1 MFAGVWKSGWP
12 MQKEMRSFPLRA
24 SSFTSARTTKAFS
37 VPRFSVRRLILGISA
52 MSGDVKGC
60 HFILAGNP
68 HGALSFAGEVWR
80 ASMLVNCAAYQEG
93 KKLAYIPV
101 EDIKKYVSRP
111 ECFVW
116 VALKDPGPGELA
128 ALQHEFDL
136 HELAVEDA
144 RHGHQRPKIEEYGDS
159 IFCVLHNLELAGE
172 ELKVG
177 EVDIFVGRNFVLS
190 VRNNA
195 EPGFAAV
202 RARCEREPELLKH
215 GAGFVFYAL
224 IDAVVDRY
232 FPVLDAIENEFE
244 KFETQIFSGKSLR
257 ANIEGLYYVR
267 QKLTTLQHAVLP
279 LLEAVGKL
287 YGGRVPQVCSGLQDY
302 YRDVYDHLVRI
313 NQNINSQRDTVTT
326 AIQVNVAMITFGE
339 TEVTKRLAAW
349 GALIAVPT
357 FIASLYGMNFKH
369 MPELD
374 WVLGYPVA
382 VASMALI
389 NILLFRRFRKA
400 GWL

>member
-1 MFAGVWKSGWP
+1 M
-12 MQKEMRSFPLRA
+12 
-24 SSFTSARTTKAFS
+24 
-37 VPRFSVRRLILGISA
+37 LI
-52 MSGDVKGC
+52 
-60 HFILAGNP
+60 
-68 HGALSFAGEVWR
+68 
-80 ASMLVNCAAYQEG
+80 NCVAYQEG
-93 KKLAYIPV
+93 NKLPDIKP
-101 EDIKKYVSRP
+101 EDIGRCLSRP
-111 ECFVW
+111 GCFVW

-144 RHGHQRPKIEEYGDS
+144 RHGHQRPKIDEYGDS
-159 IFCVLHNLELAGE
+159 IFCVLHNIEIAGG
-172 ELKVG
+172 ELKIG
-177 EVDIFVGRNFVLS
+177 EVDLFIGRNYVLS
-190 VRNNA
+190 VRNHA
-195 EPGFAAV
+195 EPGFAGV

-232 FPVLDAIENEFE
+232 FPVLDAVEAEFE
-244 KFETQIFSGKSLR
+244 KFEEQIFSGKSLR

-279 LLEAVGKL
+279 LLESVGKL
-287 YGGRVPQVCSGLQDY
+287 YGGRVPQVCTGMQEY

-313 NQNINSQRDTVTT
+313 NQLIDSLRDTVTT

-357 FIASLYGMNFKH
+357 FIASVYGMNFVE
-369 MPELD
+369 MPELKFAF
-374 WVLGYPVA
+374 GYPVVLGA
-382 VASMALI
+382 MAAIDVYLWV
-389 NILLFRRFRKA
+389 RFRKA
-400 GWL
+400 RWL

>member
-1 MFAGVWKSGWP
+1 
-12 MQKEMRSFPLRA
+12 
-24 SSFTSARTTKAFS
+24 
-37 VPRFSVRRLILGISA
+37 
-52 MSGDVKGC
+52 
-60 HFILAGNP
+60 
-68 HGALSFAGEVWR
+68 
-80 ASMLVNCAAYQEG
+80 MLVNCAAYQEG
-93 KKLAYIPV
+93 RKLADIPV

-128 ALQHEFDL
+128 AMQKEFDL

-144 RHGHQRPKIEEYGDS
+144 RHGHQRPKIDEYGDS
-159 IFCVLHNLELAGE
+159 LFAVLHNIQVVGDEI
-172 ELKVG
+172 KVG
-177 EVDIFVGRNFVLS
+177 EVDIFVGRNYILS
-190 VRNNA
+190 VRNQA
-195 EPGFAAV
+195 EPGFREV

-232 FPVLDAIENEFE
+232 FPVLDAIEDEFE
-244 KFETQIFSGKSLR
+244 KFEAQIFSGKSLR

-267 QKLTTLQHAVLP
+267 QKLTILQHAVVP

-287 YGGRVPQVCSGLQDY
+287 YGGRVPQVCSGLQEY

-326 AIQVNVAMITFGE
+326 AIQVNVAMITFSE

-357 FIASLYGMNFKH
+357 FIASVYGMNFKQ

-374 WVLGYPVA
+374 WAFGYP
-382 VASMALI
+382 MAIGVMAAI
-389 NILLFRRFRKA
+389 NTYLWVRFRKA

>member
-1 MFAGVWKSGWP
+1 
-12 MQKEMRSFPLRA
+12 
-24 SSFTSARTTKAFS
+24 
-37 VPRFSVRRLILGISA
+37 
-52 MSGDVKGC
+52 
-60 HFILAGNP
+60 
-68 HGALSFAGEVWR
+68 
-80 ASMLVNCAAYQEG
+80 MLVNCAAYQDG
-93 KKLAYIPV
+93 KKLG
-101 EDIKKYVSRP
+101 DIKVEEISQYVNRP

-116 VALKDPGPGELA
+116 VGLKDPGPGELNTM
-128 ALQHEFDL
+128 QHEFDL

-144 RHGHQRPKIEEYGDS
+144 RHGHQRPKIDEYGAS
-159 IFCVLHNLELAGE
+159 LFAVLHNLEVTGGE
-172 ELKVG
+172 IKVG
-177 EVDIFVGRNFVLS
+177 EVDLFVGTNYVLS
-190 VRNNA
+190 VRNQA

-232 FPVLDAIENEFE
+232 FPVFDAIEDEFE
-244 KFETQIFSGKSLR
+244 KFEEQIFSGKSLR

-267 QKLTTLQHAVLP
+267 QKLTTLQHAVVP

-287 YGGRVPQVCSGLQDY
+287 VGGRVPQVCSGLQDY

-313 NQNINSQRDTVTT
+313 TQTINSQRDTVTT

-357 FIASLYGMNFKH
+357 FIASLYGMNFKN

-374 WVLGYPVA
+374 WAFGYPTA
-382 VASMALI
+382 VAAMAVI
-389 NILLFRRFRKA
+389 NILLFRRFRQA

>member
-1 MFAGVWKSGWP
+1 M
-12 MQKEMRSFPLRA
+12 
-24 SSFTSARTTKAFS
+24 
-37 VPRFSVRRLILGISA
+37 LI
-52 MSGDVKGC
+52 
-60 HFILAGNP
+60 
-68 HGALSFAGEVWR
+68 
-80 ASMLVNCAAYQEG
+80 NCAAYQDG
-93 KKLAYIPV
+93 KKLGDIAV
-101 EDIKKYVSRP
+101 EDISKYVSRP

-116 VALKDPGPGELA
+116 VAMKDPGPGELA
-128 ALQHEFDL
+128 SMQHEFDL

-144 RHGHQRPKIEEYGDS
+144 RHGHQRPKFDEYGDS
-159 IFCVLHNLELAGE
+159 LFAVLHNIEFGD

-177 EVDIFVGRNFVLS
+177 EVDLFVGKNYVLA
-190 VRNNA
+190 VRNQA

-202 RARCEREPELLKH
+202 RARCEREPELLKQ

-232 FPVLDAIENEFE
+232 FPVLDAIEDEFE
-244 KFETQIFSGKSLR
+244 KFEAQIFSGHSLR

-313 NQNINSQRDTVTT
+313 SQTISSQRDTVTT
-326 AIQVNVAMITFGE
+326 AIQVNVAMITFSE

-374 WVLGYPVA
+374 WAFGYPVVVGAMA
-382 VASMALI
+382 VI
-389 NILLFRRFRKA
+389 NILLFQRFRKA

>member
-1 MFAGVWKSGWP
+1 M
-12 MQKEMRSFPLRA
+12 
-24 SSFTSARTTKAFS
+24 
-37 VPRFSVRRLILGISA
+37 LI
-52 MSGDVKGC
+52 
-60 HFILAGNP
+60 
-68 HGALSFAGEVWR
+68 
-80 ASMLVNCAAYQEG
+80 NCAAYQDG
-93 KKLAYIPV
+93 KKLGDIAA
-101 EDIKKYVSRP
+101 EDISKYVSRP

-116 VALKDPGPGELA
+116 VAMKDPGPGELA
-128 ALQHEFDL
+128 SMQHEFDL

-144 RHGHQRPKIEEYGDS
+144 RHGHQRPKFDEYGDS
-159 IFCVLHNLELAGE
+159 LFAVLHNIEYGE

-177 EVDIFVGRNFVLS
+177 EVDLFVGRNYVLS
-190 VRNNA
+190 VRNQA

-202 RARCEREPELLKH
+202 RARCEREPELLRR

-232 FPVLDAIENEFE
+232 FPVLDAIEDEFE
-244 KFETQIFSGKSLR
+244 KFEEQIFSGKSLR

-267 QKLTTLQHAVLP
+267 QKLTILQHAVVP

-313 NQNINSQRDTVTT
+313 SQTINSQRDTVTT

-374 WVLGYPVA
+374 WAFGYPVVVGAMA
-382 VASMALI
+382 VI
-389 NILLFRRFRKA
+389 NILLFQRFRKA

>member
-1 MFAGVWKSGWP
+1 M
-12 MQKEMRSFPLRA
+12 
-24 SSFTSARTTKAFS
+24 
-37 VPRFSVRRLILGISA
+37 LI
-52 MSGDVKGC
+52 
-60 HFILAGNP
+60 
-68 HGALSFAGEVWR
+68 
-80 ASMLVNCAAYQEG
+80 NCAAYQDG
-93 KKLAYIPV
+93 KKIGDIAP
-101 EDIKKYVSRP
+101 EDISKYVSRP

-116 VALKDPGPGELA
+116 VAMKDPGPGELNTM
-128 ALQHEFDL
+128 QHEFDL

-144 RHGHQRPKIEEYGDS
+144 RHGHQRPKIDEYGDS
-159 IFCVLHNLELAGE
+159 LFAVLHNVEFAD

-177 EVDIFVGRNFVLS
+177 EIDLFVGRNYVLS
-190 VRNNA
+190 VRTQA
-195 EPGFAAV
+195 EPGFTAV
-202 RARCEREPELLKH
+202 RTRCEREPELLKQ

-232 FPVLDAIENEFE
+232 FPVLDAIEDEFE
-244 KFETQIFSGKSLR
+244 KFEAQIFSGYSLR

-267 QKLTTLQHAVLP
+267 QKLTTLQHAVVP

-287 YGGRVPQVCSGLQDY
+287 YGGRVPQVCSGMQDY

-313 NQNINSQRDTVTT
+313 SQSINSQRDTVTT

-374 WVLGYPVA
+374 WALGYPVA
-382 VASMALI
+382 VGSMALI

>member
-1 MFAGVWKSGWP
+1 M
-12 MQKEMRSFPLRA
+12 
-24 SSFTSARTTKAFS
+24 
-37 VPRFSVRRLILGISA
+37 LIS
-52 MSGDVKGC
+52 
-60 HFILAGNP
+60 
-68 HGALSFAGEVWR
+68 
-80 ASMLVNCAAYQEG
+80 CAVYQEG
-93 KKLAYIPV
+93 KKLADIPA

-116 VALKDPGPGELA
+116 VAMKDPGPGELA
-128 ALQHEFDL
+128 LVQHEFDL

-144 RHGHQRPKIEEYGDS
+144 RHGHQRPKIDEYGDS
-159 IFCVLHNLELAGE
+159 LFAVLHNIEVVGD

-177 EVDIFVGRNFVLS
+177 EVDLFVGRNYVLS
-190 VRNNA
+190 VRNHA
-195 EPGFAAV
+195 EPGFAMV
-202 RARCEREPELLKH
+202 RARCEREPDLLKH

-232 FPVLDAIENEFE
+232 FPALDAIEAEFE
-244 KFETQIFSGKSLR
+244 KFEEQIFSGKSLR

-287 YGGRVPQVCSGLQDY
+287 YGGRVPQVCAGMQDY

-313 NQNINSQRDTVTT
+313 NQRINSQRDTVTT
-326 AIQVNVAMITFGE
+326 AIQVNVAMITFSE

-357 FIASLYGMNFKH
+357 FIASVYGMNFEG
-369 MPELD
+369 MPELK
-374 WVLGYPVA
+374 WAFGYPLA
-382 VASMALI
+382 LGTMAAIDIYLWY
-389 NILLFRRFRKA
+389 RFRKT

>member
-1 MFAGVWKSGWP
+1 
-12 MQKEMRSFPLRA
+12 
-24 SSFTSARTTKAFS
+24 
-37 VPRFSVRRLILGISA
+37 
-52 MSGDVKGC
+52 
-60 HFILAGNP
+60 
-68 HGALSFAGEVWR
+68 
-80 ASMLVNCAAYQEG
+80 
-93 KKLAYIPV
+93 
-101 EDIKKYVSRP
+101 VSRP

-128 ALQHEFDL
+128 SMQKEFDL

-144 RHGHQRPKIEEYGDS
+144 RHGHQRPKIDEYGDS
-159 IFCVLHNLELAGE
+159 LFAVLHNVAAAGE
-172 ELKVG
+172 ELKLG
-177 EVDIFVGRNFVLS
+177 EVDLFVGRNYVLS
-190 VRNNA
+190 VRNQA
-195 EPGFAAV
+195 EPGFSAV
-202 RARCEREPELLKH
+202 RARCEREPELLSH

-232 FPVLDAIENEFE
+232 FPVLDAVEDEFE
-244 KFETQIFSGKSLR
+244 KFEEQIFSGKSLR

-267 QKLTTLQHAVLP
+267 QKLTTLQHAVVP

-287 YGGRVPQVCSGLQDY
+287 YGGRVPQVCAGLQDY

-313 NQNINSQRDTVTT
+313 SQTINSQRDTVTT
-326 AIQVNVAMITFGE
+326 AIQVNVAMITFSE

-374 WVLGYPVA
+374 WAFGYPVVVGA
-382 VASMALI
+382 MALI
-389 NILLFRRFRKA
+389 NIVLFRRFRQA

>member
-1 MFAGVWKSGWP
+1 
-12 MQKEMRSFPLRA
+12 
-24 SSFTSARTTKAFS
+24 
-37 VPRFSVRRLILGISA
+37 
-52 MSGDVKGC
+52 
-60 HFILAGNP
+60 
-68 HGALSFAGEVWR
+68 
-80 ASMLVNCAAYQEG
+80 MLVNCAAYQEG
-93 KKLAYIPV
+93 RKLADIPV

-128 ALQHEFDL
+128 AMQKEFDL

-144 RHGHQRPKIEEYGDS
+144 RHGHQRPKIDEYGDS
-159 IFCVLHNLELAGE
+159 LFAVLHNIQVVGDEI
-172 ELKVG
+172 KVG
-177 EVDIFVGRNFVLS
+177 EVDIFVGRNYILS
-190 VRNNA
+190 VRIQA
-195 EPGFAAV
+195 EPGFREV

-232 FPVLDAIENEFE
+232 FPVLDAIEDEFE
-244 KFETQIFSGKSLR
+244 KFEAQIFSGKSLR

-267 QKLTTLQHAVLP
+267 QKLTILQHAVVP

-287 YGGRVPQVCSGLQDY
+287 YGGRVPQVCSGLQEY

-326 AIQVNVAMITFGE
+326 AIQVNVAMITFSE

-357 FIASLYGMNFKH
+357 FIASVYGMNFKQ

-374 WVLGYPVA
+374 WAFGYP
-382 VASMALI
+382 MAIGVMAAI
-389 NILLFRRFRKA
+389 NTYLWVRFRKA

>member
-1 MFAGVWKSGWP
+1 
-12 MQKEMRSFPLRA
+12 
-24 SSFTSARTTKAFS
+24 
-37 VPRFSVRRLILGISA
+37 
-52 MSGDVKGC
+52 
-60 HFILAGNP
+60 
-68 HGALSFAGEVWR
+68 
-80 ASMLVNCAAYQEG
+80 MLVNCAAYQDG
-93 KKLAYIPV
+93 RKLG
-101 EDIKKYVSRP
+101 DIAPADISEYLKRP

-116 VALKDPGPGELA
+116 VAMKDPGPGELA
-128 ALQHEFDL
+128 SMQHEFDL

-144 RHGHQRPKIEEYGDS
+144 RHGHQRPKIEEYGTS
-159 IFCVLHNLELAGE
+159 LFAVLHNIELGPE
-172 ELKVG
+172 ETKVG
-177 EVDIFVGRNFVLS
+177 EIDLFVGRNYVLS
-190 VRNNA
+190 VRNQA
-195 EPGFAAV
+195 EPGFATV

-224 IDAVVDRY
+224 LDSVVDRY

-244 KFETQIFSGKSLR
+244 KFEEQIFSGKSLR

-279 LLEAVGKL
+279 LIEAVGKL

-302 YRDVYDHLVRI
+302 YRDVYDHLIRI
-313 NQNINSQRDTVTT
+313 SQTINSQRDTVST

-357 FIASLYGMNFKH
+357 FIASVYGMNFKQ

-374 WVLGYPVA
+374 WAYGYP
-382 VASMALI
+382 MALSAMAGI
-389 NILLFRRFRKA
+389 NAWLWLRFRKA